1 VEGIHIHTGSDFI
14 ELDIFERVANLIF
27 NIADEFE
34 NISSIDFGSGFK
46 VKYKE
51 GDMQTNIA
59 EVAKSFSKLFNDY
72 CAQRNKKLTLRFE
85 LGKYL
90 VSEAGAFLTQANI
103 IKQTTAYT
111 FICVNSGFNHLI

>member
-1 VEGIHIHTGSDFI
+1 MEGIHIHTGSDFI